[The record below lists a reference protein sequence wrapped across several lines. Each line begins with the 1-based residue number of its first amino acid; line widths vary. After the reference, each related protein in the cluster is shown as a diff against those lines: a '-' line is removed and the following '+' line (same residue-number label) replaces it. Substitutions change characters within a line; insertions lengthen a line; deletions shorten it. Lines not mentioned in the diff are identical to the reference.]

1 MTVGG
6 RVNRGGNIES
16 WSNLLCGQPKN
27 KFQAKKIAKISHFQD
42 FTNKKERTN
51 GAFNYA
57 APRPKKTPIALKKIR
72 SAQQLRIDR

>member
-1 MTVGG
+1 
-6 RVNRGGNIES
+6 
-16 WSNLLCGQPKN
+16 L
-27 KFQAKKIAKISHFQD
+27 KISL
-42 FTNKKERTN
+42 TSRTSPKKERTN